1 MVLLRLLLLACVHF
15 IDVIM
20 SLSVVFFLF
29 CFPFFFFF
37 LPFSVCLCLSAVKS
51 HISEARCG
59 RFIFF
64 SLHYWL
70 ACTSILHFFSAI
82 QFNSTTAIT
91 QNAEHTTTDRLNEWV
106 KECVCVCFCC
116 LSLSVLL
123 FLSSNNFG
131 VMFWDLSDLLVPTSL
146 WVCFNARFQW
156 CVFARFAFSLFVACV
171 YMYHHVFQPLT
182 NNIVSVCVFFLLLL
196 LCLCYTYNTYQTDTS
211 LCMDPAHES
220 LCQS

>member
-106 KECVCVCFCC
+106 KECVCMCVLLLPLSLCVIIFIFQQLRRNVLGSQRFTSSHESMSLFQCTFSMVCFC
-116 LSLSVLL
+116 SI
-123 FLSSNNFG
+123 
-131 VMFWDLSDLLVPTSL
+131 
-146 WVCFNARFQW
+146 RF
-156 CVFARFAFSLFVACV
+156 
-171 YMYHHVFQPLT
+171 
-182 NNIVSVCVFFLLLL
+182 
-196 LCLCYTYNTYQTDTS
+196 
-211 LCMDPAHES
+211 
-220 LCQS
+220 